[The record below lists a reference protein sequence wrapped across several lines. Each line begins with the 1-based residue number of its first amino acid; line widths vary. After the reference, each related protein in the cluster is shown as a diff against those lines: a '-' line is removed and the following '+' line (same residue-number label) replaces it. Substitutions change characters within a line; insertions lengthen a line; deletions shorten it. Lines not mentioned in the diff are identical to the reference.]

1 MNFLQTVLAFVVCLG
16 SLIIFHELGHY
27 LVARWCGVKVLRFSV
42 GMGKVIWSRRFGPDQ
57 TEWAVSAL
65 PLGGYVKMLDARET
79 DIATMPAADLPREF
93 TRQNVWK
100 RIAIVAAGPIANF
113 LIAIVLFAGLYMYG
127 VEEPASKI
135 SVRAT
140 EVAALAGGAPAS
152 PAAAESAATAAAAP
166 LVATP
171 AWQAGLRSGDVV
183 TAVNEQPVTV
193 WSELRWN
200 LMQSAIDKKEAR
212 LTVERAG
219 RGHLHFVLPAA
230 TLATL
235 DLEGDVLGKL
245 GIGVARPS
253 PVVQQVIAGGPA
265 ERAGLRE
272 GDLLVSVDG
281 APVADGI
288 AFIDIIRASAGKTV
302 QVAVRRAGQPVTLA
316 MTPQAEQ
323 AKSGKGTVTVGK
335 ISAAIALQP
344 DMITVPSS
352 PLTAVGK
359 AVTRVW
365 DTCTMTLKMIGK
377 MIVGEVSLKNVTG
390 PITIADYAG
399 QTARMGAVSY
409 LSFIA
414 FISISLGV
422 MNLLPIP
429 VLDGGH
435 LLYYSLEVLT
445 GRPVPERFNEIAQRV
460 GIGLLMTLMLLA
472 VFNDVA
478 RLL

>member
-1 MNFLQTVLAFVVCLG
+1 MNFLQTALAFVVCLG
-16 SLIIFHELGHY
+16 SLVIFHELGHY

-42 GMGKVIWSRRFGPDQ
+42 GMGKVVWSRRFGPDQ

-65 PLGGYVKMLDARET
+65 PLGGYVKMLDARE
-79 DIATMPAADLPREF
+79 ADLGHLPPEELRREF

-100 RIAIVAAGPIANF
+100 RIAIVAAGPLANF
-113 LIAIVLFAGLYMYG
+113 LIAIVLFAGLYMHG
-127 VEEPASKI
+127 VEEPASKV
-135 SVRAT
+135 SVRPT
-140 EVAALAGGAPAS
+140 VDAA
-152 PAAAESAATAAAAP
+152 PAAAWA
-166 LVATP
+166 
-171 AWQAGLRSGDVV
+171 AGLRTGDVV
-183 TAVNEQPVTV
+183 TAVNEQPVAV
-193 WSELRWN
+193 WSELRWS
-200 LMQSAIDKKEAR
+200 LIQAAIDKKEAR
-212 LTVERAG
+212 IAVERVGQG
-219 RGHLHFVLPAA
+219 RFTFTLPAA
-230 TLATL
+230 ALSAL

-245 GIGVARPS
+245 GVGVSRPT
-253 PVVQQVIAGGPA
+253 PVVEQVVAGGA
-265 ERAGLRE
+265 ADRAGLLV
-272 GDLLVSVDG
+272 GDLLLAVDG
-281 APVADGI
+281 TPVADGI

-302 QVAVRRAGQPVTLA
+302 QVAVRRAGQPLTLA
-316 MTPQAEQ
+316 MAPLAEQ
-323 AKSGKGTVTVGK
+323 AKTGKGTVTVGK
-335 ISAAIALQP
+335 IGAYVALQP

-352 PLTAVGK
+352 PVAAVGK
-359 AVTRVW
+359 AMTRVW

-377 MIVGEVSLKNVTG
+377 MITGEVSLKNVTG

-399 QTARMGAVSY
+399 QTARMGAASY

-445 GRPVPERFNEIAQRV
+445 GRSVPERFGEIAQRV
-460 GIGLLMTLMLLA
+460 GMGLLLTLMLLA

>member
-42 GMGKVIWSRRFGPDQ
+42 GMGKVVWSRRFGPDQ

-65 PLGGYVKMLDARET
+65 PLGGYVKMLDAREG
-79 DIATMPAADLPREF
+79 DLAHLPAADLKREF

-100 RIAIVAAGPIANF
+100 RIAIVAAGPLANF

-127 VEEPASKI
+127 VEEPVSKI
-135 SVRAT
+135 SVRAS
-140 EVAALAGGAPAS
+140 EVAELSGASAPATGGALPTPA
-152 PAAAESAATAAAAP
+152 
-166 LVATP
+166 ATP
-171 AWQAGLRSGDVV
+171 AWQAGLRSGDLV

-212 LTVERAG
+212 LTVERPGEG
-219 RGHLHFVLPAA
+219 RMHFVLPAGV
-230 TLATL
+230 LAAL
-235 DLEGDVLGKL
+235 DLDGDVLGKL
-245 GIGVARPS
+245 GLGVARPA

-265 ERAGLRE
+265 ERAGLRVD
-272 GDLLVSVDG
+272 DLLLSVAG
-281 APVADGI
+281 TPVADGI

-302 QVAVRRAGQPVTLA
+302 EVVVRRAGQPVTLA

-335 ISAAIALQP
+335 ISAYVALQP
-344 DMITVPSS
+344 DMIVVPSS
-352 PLTAVGK
+352 PLEAVGK
-359 AVTRVW
+359 AMSRVW

-399 QTARMGAVSY
+399 QTARMGVVSY